1 MNFIHKT
8 HFGYF
13 MYLSNYNKSLYLTY
27 LIFLIYSTKFKIHFN
42 FILIYFMIIFLLII
56 ILQLFNLSFHLF
68 NITFY
73 LINASLENIIKFKI
87 VFIHNFNISWLLSIW
102 IYLLNFSLNF

>member
-13 MYLSNYNKSLYLTY
+13 MYLFNYNKSLYLTY

-73 LINASLENIIKFKI
+73 LNLLKNKFNLIDIIFGHAKALFY
-87 VFIHNFNISWLLSIW
+87 
-102 IYLLNFSLNF
+102 YL